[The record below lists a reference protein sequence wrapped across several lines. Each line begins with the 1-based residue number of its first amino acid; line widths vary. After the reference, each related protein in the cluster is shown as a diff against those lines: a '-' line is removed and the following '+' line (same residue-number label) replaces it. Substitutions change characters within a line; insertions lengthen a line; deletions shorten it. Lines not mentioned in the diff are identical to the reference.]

1 MHATH
6 LHPRRALLAAVA
18 AMLLAMAALMPAT
31 LDDASFSLGTA
42 NHGASAQAPAPAAAT
57 TPRPEPVWET
67 SPFAYPLLQV
77 PTK

>member
-18 AMLLAMAALMPAT
+18 AFLLAMAALMPAT

-42 NHGASAQAPAPAAAT
+42 NNGASAQAPAPAAT
-57 TPRPEPVWET
+57 TPRPEPVWE
-67 SPFAYPLLQV
+67 SNPFAYPLLQV
-77 PTK
+77 PSK

>member
-18 AMLLAMAALMPAT
+18 AMLFAMAALMPAT

-42 NHGASAQAPAPAAAT
+42 NNGTSAQAPAPAAAT

-67 SPFAYPLLQV
+67 NPFAYPLLQV
-77 PTK
+77 PSK